1 MREIIIISMLGVDLL
16 FACICI
22 VCFCLLYGEKIKRYN
37 LIRNN
42 YTYSISVKCIQLD
55 SKKMNRNDANWAEGY
70 GGNTRVHYDVE
81 RPYFQGIINGKTYT
95 FVRTKDIHQ
104 PVCEEGKNYTIFL
117 QNLND
122 IDCSDFYESNEI
134 AEMNTLVREK
144 KKKYFALIG
153 LCLVIAIVLLIMML

>member
-1 MREIIIISMLGVDLL
+1 
-16 FACICI
+16 
-22 VCFCLLYGEKIKRYN
+22 
-37 LIRNN
+37 
-42 YTYSISVKCIQLD
+42 
-55 SKKMNRNDANWAEGY
+55 MNRNDANWAEGY
-70 GGNTRVHYDVE
+70 GGNTRVHYEVE
-81 RPYFQGIINGKTYT
+81 RPYFQGIINGKMCT

-104 PVCEEGKNYTIFL
+104 PVCEVGKNYTIFL

-122 IDCSDFYESNEI
+122 IDYSDFYESNEI